1 MSSTSMWVEQQKP
14 SSYANT
20 QKNPIQITQWL
31 LSPLA
36 PLLAEW
42 VEGTKGGKRDQRE
55 KWHQVGASENSN
67 L

>member
-20 QKNPIQITQWL
+20 QKIPTQITQWL

-36 PLLAEW
+36 HLLAEW
-42 VEGTKGGKRDQRE
+42 MEGTQVGKRDQ
-55 KWHQVGASENSN
+55 
-67 L
+67 